1 MAKRKSSNYKPM
13 RGLDES
19 VLKQRRKVTGAER
32 RARDKRREQRD
43 YVIMNEIRQ
52 ARRDSQYA
60 LNQGAEKIR
69 TAFLGA
75 VVAEQTAVLRSY
87 GLAQSVKANLT
98 YDIKCYT
105 DFDNIVIGWPMHDIP
120 LNESQTRLVDDA
132 NVLADAVAQ
141 IRGAFQHE
149 MGHLLY
155 TVPFAYLNDLGW
167 DESVY
172 TTPYHRAWNLL
183 GDRRMES
190 ALVRDVP
197 RVGAYLTRLITGQVI
212 GRADVAWM
220 YIAGRQYLPSELL
233 SNAYRLFADSY
244 SQEWADEWLDIVTK
258 YKSATDIEGLRTEV
272 KRARAFMKKV
282 QECSGVSLPSPSTHG
297 QNHRGSSKDEQDPGR
312 FYSEPRDLDELP
324 DLSDSATEQDNTPP
338 AQEGKSD
345 EQDEQ
350 DDIGGGEQG
359 ATADEQVDPVGN
371 RHEQGS
377 EQGSEQ
383 SDEQSDSESP
393 SQSWTKHVPVSHDKS
408 DEFDE
413 QVKQIEQEA
422 KDDILSDSTLHDV
435 VRHAN
440 ERAYEQGLT
449 YMPHSGRRMP
459 DDRVAVAEQVAMG
472 IEAVLNDFVT
482 QSQPTWHARQ
492 DQGYI
497 DPMAFVTKEV
507 GSRDFHRRLVGASNE
522 GIDLHVSMLA
532 DVSVSMEG
540 APMRALS
547 ESVYATARACQNL
560 GIGCSTVLWSDY
572 SETYKVYEH
581 GPTAEAFTTLGGT
594 DPTRAMDDLD
604 THNEEEAG
612 HHLVIL
618 FTDGYMDDNLDLSK
632 WSQPNRHIVLVK
644 YGVPDPNKH
653 GADVLVHINDVAQLP
668 QQLTLGVQ
676 QIMTI

>member
-1 MAKRKSSNYKPM
+1 MAKRKSSHYKPM

-32 RARDKRREQRD
+32 RAREKRIEKRD
-43 YVIMNEIRQ
+43 WVIMNEIRQ
-52 ARRDSQYA
+52 ARRDNQYI
-60 LNQGAEKIR
+60 LNQNAEKIR

-75 VVAEQTAVLRSY
+75 VIAEQTAVLRSY
-87 GLAQSVKANLT
+87 GLSQNVRARLT
-98 YDIKCYT
+98 GWDIKCYT
-105 DFDNIVIGWPMHDIP
+105 DFNTIVIGWPTVDIP
-120 LNESQTRLVDDA
+120 LNESETRLVDDA
-132 NVLADAVAQ
+132 NVLADTVAQ

-167 DESVY
+167 DDE
-172 TTPYHRAWNLL
+172 THGRGYHLAWNLL
-183 GDRRMES
+183 EDQRMES

-197 RVGAYLTRLITGQVI
+197 RIGAYLTRLVTGQVI
-212 GRADVAWM
+212 GRADIAWM
-220 YIAGRQYLPSELL
+220 YIAGRQYMPSKLL

-258 YKSATDIEGLRTEV
+258 YKSATDIESLRTEV
-272 KRARAFMKKV
+272 KRAKQFMQKV
-282 QECSGVSLPSPSTHG
+282 RNCSGASIPSPSTHSDT
-297 QNHRGSSKDEQDPGR
+297 QRGSSKDEQDPGT
-312 FYSEPRDLDELP
+312 YSAEDRGLDELP
-324 DLSDSATEQDNTPP
+324 DLSDSATEQDSTPP
-338 AQEGKSD
+338 AQGATS
-345 EQDEQ
+345 DEQ

-359 ATADEQVDPVGN
+359 ATADQQGDQQADDSGQGN
-371 RHEQGS
+371 SDQT
-377 EQGSEQ
+377 
-383 SDEQSDSESP
+383 DEQSDSESP
-393 SQSWTKHVPVSHDKS
+393 SQSWTSHVPISDDKS

-472 IEAVLNDFVT
+472 IEAALTDFVT

-497 DPMAFVTKEV
+497 DPLTFMTKEV

-522 GIDLHVSMLA
+522 GIDLHVSMMA
-532 DVSVSMEG
+532 DVSISMEG

-572 SETYKVYEH
+572 NETYKVYEN

-604 THNEEEAG
+604 NHNDEGAG

-618 FTDGYMDDNLDLSK
+618 FTDGYLNDDLDLSK

-644 YGVPDPNKH
+644 FGVPDNTKH
-653 GADVLVHINDVAQLP
+653 GADVLVHISDVAQLP
-668 QQLTLGVQ
+668 QQLTLGIQ